1 MSQPQGIPGY
11 MHSRISHG
19 EMFLEI
25 THPDMPESA
34 GQLRVKFSMQGPCL
48 FLYEGC
54 HLLSPSR
61 GLVYLFIV
69 LFGSQGKPSKVHVWV
84 GEAGISRGSS
94 QAGLASCRLHGQK
107 GVLLSLLEQW
117 VPTAVLLLT
126 NMHYFKIPSETQGGS
141 FGISVESKIN
151 WFPKAKF
158 LSHN

>member
-34 GQLRVKFSMQGPCL
+34 GQLRVKFSIQGPYL

-61 GLVYLFIV
+61 GLVYL
-69 LFGSQGKPSKVHVWV
+69 LFFLVPKENLLRYMFESEKLGSP
-84 GEAGISRGSS
+84 GEAVRQAS
-94 QAGLASCRLHGQK
+94 QAADSMARRVSC
-107 GVLLSLLEQW
+107 
-117 VPTAVLLLT
+117 
-126 NMHYFKIPSETQGGS
+126 
-141 FGISVESKIN
+141 
-151 WFPKAKF
+151 FPY
-158 LSHN
+158 